1 FAESVPETRIV
12 PSVVGMSWPD
22 AANRIGARG
31 LCFDWETVRATQT
44 GARVGRVVSQRP
56 RPGTR
61 VPRLTRVRLN
71 VAQRDEGQAHLYLVE
86 QDPECPDPAPPFM
99 IPGDG

>member
-1 FAESVPETRIV
+1 
-12 PSVVGMSWPD
+12 
-22 AANRIGARG
+22 
-31 LCFDWETVRATQT
+31 
-44 GARVGRVVSQRP
+44 
-56 RPGTR
+56 
-61 VPRLTRVRLN
+61 VRLN